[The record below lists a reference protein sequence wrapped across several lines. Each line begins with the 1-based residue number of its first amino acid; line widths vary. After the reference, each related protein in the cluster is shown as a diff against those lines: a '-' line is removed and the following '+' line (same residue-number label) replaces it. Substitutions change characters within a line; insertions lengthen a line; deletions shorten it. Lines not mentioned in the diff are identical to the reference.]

1 MDDIDPMM
9 KEIIERQERKG
20 GFNVTLL
27 ESGTKITV
35 ETSNSIYHLV
45 VVEGR
50 EITILGGMKS
60 TGEIRYPKP
69 VPAIFIGSTW
79 GGTMMKVDWIGEDMR
94 MEIIVGG
101 NVLTTS
107 CVKNAEIEHSNNE
120 CSYSMDWNK

>member
-79 GGTMMKVDWIGEDMR
+79 GGTMMRVDWIGEDMR
-94 MEIIVGG
+94 REIIVGG

>member
-9 KEIIERQERKG
+9 REIIERQERKG

-50 EITILGGMKS
+50 EITILGEMKS

-120 CSYSMDWNK
+120 WSYSMDWNK